1 MKLLT
6 WNIQAGIGTKRYRDY
21 LFHAHRQ
28 VIHTA
33 AKTAILRE
41 IAREITPY
49 DVVCLQEVDLGG
61 RRAGYRSQIELIAAA
76 SGHGF
81 VAVQQNR
88 VIPGVSRHGNAILSR
103 WPLEIVEDLKLP
115 GRVAGRG
122 CLIVDVAGP
131 QRLRVACLH
140 LSLGAADQAAQLAVI
155 ARGLAR
161 AALGGDGRFQLWR
174 RQRADC
180 RFLRADRRAPCRNVS
195 GKLAFMAAAA
205 GFRPYHRQRRSGAAR
220 LPRRSVDPVGPSPD
234 LGADLMVQA
243 RLSRL
248 QPIHTPLTEV
258 TSPSSDHSHSQ
269 MSHTGR
275 WSVSALRSH
284 L

>member
-155 ARGLAR
+155 AQGLMQAPR
-161 AALGGDGRFQLWR
+161 WVAMGDFNCGGASAPIAGFCALTDGRPAGTSPASWPSWR
-174 RQRADC
+174 PRRDFDHIIASGDLAPLDYRAD
-180 RFLRADRRAPCRNVS
+180 
-195 GKLAFMAAAA
+195 
-205 GFRPYHRQRRSGAAR
+205 
-220 LPRRSVDPVGPSPD
+220 
-234 LGADLMVQA
+234 
-243 RLSRL
+243 
-248 QPIHTPLTEV
+248 PLTL
-258 TSPSSDHSHSQ
+258 SDH
-269 MSHTGR
+269 R
-275 WSVSALRSH
+275 PISARI
-284 L
+284 